1 MAMVA
6 EKLKQNILIK
16 MNFAK
21 VILIYYYIQLKIVY
35 YRGKILIQK
44 IILFYR
50 QMIMLL
56 FIQSIKIT
64 MKSLIVLI
72 NQIMNKL
79 IHYLMLFIHQLKN
92 QKIVNISLMLT
103 KIIITQ
109 KLKNQEQ
116 ITFKTNKNSIIKANK
131 KRYIWLIFLQITRL
145 HFIKTTSNL
154 KRTLEG
160 FLNLILK
167 IKYPNLLRNL
177 KDLIFLMI

>member
-56 FIQSIKIT
+56 FYQTIRIT
-64 MKSLIVLI
+64 SKRLIVLI
-72 NQIMNKL
+72 NQIVHKL

-92 QKIVNISLMLT
+92 QKIVNLALVLT
-103 KIIITQ
+103 KIIIT
-109 KLKNQEQ
+109 
-116 ITFKTNKNSIIKANK
+116 
-131 KRYIWLIFLQITRL
+131 
-145 HFIKTTSNL
+145 
-154 KRTLEG
+154 
-160 FLNLILK
+160 
-167 IKYPNLLRNL
+167 
-177 KDLIFLMI
+177 